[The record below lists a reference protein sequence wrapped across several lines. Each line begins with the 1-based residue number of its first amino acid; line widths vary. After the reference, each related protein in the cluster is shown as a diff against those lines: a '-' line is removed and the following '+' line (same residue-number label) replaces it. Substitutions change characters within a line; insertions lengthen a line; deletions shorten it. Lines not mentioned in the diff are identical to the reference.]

1 MKTPSTDRIRN
12 VALVGHNGSGKTT
25 LAEAL
30 LMRAGVLPRAGTVED
45 GSTVCDTEPE
55 EVKRTMSLSLA
66 LAPFEWE
73 CEDDGQTYKI
83 NLIDTPGYA
92 DFGGDVDA
100 ALAVAD
106 LAVIVVSAVDGVEVG
121 TEQAWAKCAARDLPR
136 LVFVNKEDKPRA
148 DFHRVLDQ
156 LRTMFGTGFAP
167 LELPLGEEER
177 FHGIAD
183 VLSQQGFEYEPDG
196 RHHVGDLPNDVADE
210 EYRLHDE
217 LVEEIVAGDDEQL
230 ERYLSGEV
238 PTTAELEKTLA
249 HEVLDRSEFPV
260 LVGSATTG
268 IGVDRLA
275 DFICE
280 LGPSPADRPVTVH
293 RRPRRRRRRVGGG
306 RRRVGQAAGLR
317 VQDGGRPVRRAGVA
331 LQGAVGDHRRRR
343 PAGQHGQRHRGA
355 HARPLPPAGQG
366 APQRRPGRRRR
377 HRRRRQAGRHRHRL
391 DAGAEGRAG
400 AGPDGAR
407 RRSRT
412 SASRS
417 SR

>member
-1 MKTPSTDRIRN
+1 M
-12 VALVGHNGSGKTT
+12 ALVGHNGSGKTT

-30 LMRAGVLPRAGTVED
+30 LVRAGVLPRAGTVED

-177 FHGIAD
+177 FHGDRRRPQPAGLRVRARWPPPRRGPAQRRRRRGVPAARRAGRGDRRRRRRAARALPVRRRAD
-183 VLSQQGFEYEPDG
+183 DRRAGEDARPRGPRPERVPGARRLGHDG
-196 RHHVGDLPNDVADE
+196 HRRRSAG
-210 EYRLHDE
+210 RLH
-217 LVEEIVAGDDEQL
+217 LRAG
-230 ERYLSGEV
+230 
-238 PTTAELEKTLA
+238 PLA
-249 HEVLDRSEFPV
+249 GRPPGDR
-260 LVGSATTG
+260 A
-268 IGVDRLA
+268 
-275 DFICE
+275 
-280 LGPSPADRPVTVH
+280 